1 VPRLCQAGLG
11 ALARCRAGQHSEHI
25 RGGLL
30 KLSSVQA
37 TDLAAADL
45 I

>member
-1 VPRLCQAGLG
+1 VRSLDAEP
-11 ALARCRAGQHSEHI
+11 GQHSEQI

-30 KLSSVQA
+30 QLSSVQA
-37 TDLAAADL
+37 TDLAAVDL